1 MLGVVVFSPLM
12 FRCGWLFRWLGV
24 RRWARLW
31 PIAIKMFVILFG
43 VHVNILKVLGSPS
56 WSYLYIYIYHLFIF
70 IYIYIYHSFL
80 YYIVLFF
87 ALSKRLSFVD
97 YQRLISKS
105 GFSSQPCLI
114 AGGYNWY
121 ANAYVHVIGW
131 LDMEYNGVY
140 PMQSCQGFS
149 LLGCNEGEAWGSVNN
164 DAGIMTLG

>member
-12 FRCGWLFRWLGV
+12 FRGGWLFRWLGV

-31 PIAIKMFVILFG
+31 PFAIKMFVILFG
-43 VHVNILKVLGSPS
+43 VRVNILKVLGTPS
-56 WSYLYIYIYHLFIF
+56 WSYLYIYIFIRF
-70 IYIYIYHSFL
+70 IYLYIDNSFL

-87 ALSKRLSFVD
+87 ALSKKLPFVD
-97 YQRLISKS
+97 YQRLISNS

-131 LDMEYNGVY
+131 LDMEYNAIY
-140 PMQSCQGFS
+140 RMQSFQGFS
-149 LLGCNEGEAWGSVNN
+149 LLGCNEGEAWGSLNN